1 MKTSI
6 SIDRYSDIVSQVSMS
21 CIGGLAFNKKRAR
34 VSSTVSYDKEKI
46 FKDIHQ
52 TVSVL
57 CDMGTVMHLKK
68 S

>member
-34 VSSTVSYDKEKI
+34 VSSTASYDKEEI
-46 FKDIHQ
+46 FKDIQQ
-52 TVSVL
+52 TISVL

>member
-21 CIGGLAFNKKRAR
+21 YIGGLAFNKKRAR
-34 VSSTVSYDKEKI
+34 VSSSVSYDKEKI
-46 FKDIHQ
+46 FKDIHKK
-52 TVSVL
+52 VSVL